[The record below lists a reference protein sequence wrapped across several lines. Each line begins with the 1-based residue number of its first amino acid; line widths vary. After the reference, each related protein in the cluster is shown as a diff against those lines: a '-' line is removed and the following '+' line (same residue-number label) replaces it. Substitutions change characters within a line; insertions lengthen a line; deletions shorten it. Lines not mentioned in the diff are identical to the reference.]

1 MPWTRRRERGE
12 GADLEP
18 MAAERLPHGDVEIVS
33 SDHRGSRVAWKLTVT
48 HVGVNPEHAQLLAKV
63 GDLLVQPGGVFTG
76 LRWEAATPAKVG
88 PRARQVDRGDRGECD
103 EGG

>member
-1 MPWTRRRERGE
+1 MRAPT
-12 GADLEP
+12 LEP
-18 MAAERLPHGDVEIVS
+18 MAAERLPRGGVEIVS
-33 SDHRGSRVAWKLTVT
+33 SDHRRGSRVAWKLMVT
-48 HVGVNPEHAQLLAKV
+48 HVGVNAKHAQLLAKV

-88 PRARQVDRGDRGECD
+88 PHARQVDRGDRGECD